1 LPWQT
6 FSPFIKKESS
16 AREHNPDWKEI
27 TADEFRSRDQN
38 RTGISVAALAAVTD
52 VFSFMFA
59 IGPFRGHS
67 PSYQRET
74 VKRAISHIFLEENY

>member
-1 LPWQT
+1 
-6 FSPFIKKESS
+6 
-16 AREHNPDWKEI
+16 
-27 TADEFRSRDQN
+27 
-38 RTGISVAALAAVTD
+38 VAALAAATD

-74 VKRAISHIFLEENY
+74 VKRAISHIFLEENQ